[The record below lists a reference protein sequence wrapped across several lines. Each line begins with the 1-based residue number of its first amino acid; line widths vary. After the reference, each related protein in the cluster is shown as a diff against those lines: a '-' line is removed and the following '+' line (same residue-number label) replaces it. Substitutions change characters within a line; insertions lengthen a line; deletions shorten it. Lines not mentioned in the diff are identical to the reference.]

1 MPWKEY
7 LFVSMSS
14 ESPVK
19 IHSLMSMYCLL
30 VMKNQ
35 SISWVVQGH
44 QTHWPLFDST
54 RLNSRKVLQLCQREK
69 KGQLSKPML
78 NASQIFMWV
87 ILIDQWH
94 LALLLRH
101 VFFFFFLLSSA
112 CPGLWWLAGS
122 GWFSAA
128 AVTPSMSLPSCSSSI
143 SVSQW
148 SSWSHRCPLD

>member
-101 VFFFFFLLSSA
+101 VFFFFSCSRALVLVCGGWLVLVGFLLQ
-112 CPGLWWLAGS
+112 L
-122 GWFSAA
+122 
-128 AVTPSMSLPSCSSSI
+128 SLPPCPYPAVPVASQ
-143 SVSQW
+143 SVSGLVGLIDV
-148 SSWSHRCPLD
+148 H